1 MGKRKNRSPEEMAR
15 RAKIRELLQESNIS
29 SMEDI
34 QELFKETIA
43 EFMENGLDA
52 ELDEEL
58 GYSRYDYKNKDTDN
72 SRNGHSSK
80 TLKTSFGE
88 VDIDIPRDRKG
99 EFDPMILKKN
109 QTSISQDVEEKIL
122 SMYAKGMTTSDIET
136 HIRDIY
142 GLQISDTTISRIT
155 DKILPIAKEWQQR
168 PLEPIYAV
176 VFLDAIH
183 YHVRSEGQIVKK
195 AVYIAIGVNLDGKKD
210 VLGMWVGENE
220 SAKYWASVLNGLRN
234 RGVEDIF
241 IACTDNLTGF
251 DAAIEAVFPQTEIQN
266 CIIHQLRNSS
276 KYVSYKDIK
285 ALMADLKAVYAAVD
299 EGSAL
304 DALDIFAETWD
315 KKYPKISKSWREN
328 WANLSTYFKY
338 PVEVRRLIYTT
349 NTIEGFNR
357 QLRKVTKSKAVF
369 PTDDSL
375 LKMLYLAMI
384 DITKKWTGR
393 RQDWGI
399 IHAQLS
405 IYFNDRMPD

>member
-1 MGKRKNRSPEEMAR
+1 MGNRRKRSPEEAAR

-29 SMEDI
+29 SMADI
-34 QELFKETIA
+34 QKLFKDTIA

-72 SRNGHSSK
+72 SRNGHSGK

-88 VDIDIPRDRKG
+88 VEIDVPRDRKG
-99 EFDPMILKKN
+99 DFDPVILKKN

-142 GLQISDTTISRIT
+142 GLEVSDTTVSRIT

-168 PLEPIYAV
+168 PLEPVYAV

-195 AVYIAIGVNLDGKKD
+195 AVYIAIGVDLDGKKD

-251 DAAIEAVFPQTEIQN
+251 SAAIEAVYPQTEIQN

-299 EGSAL
+299 EQSAL
-304 DALDIFAETWD
+304 DALDAFAEIWD

-338 PVEVRRLIYTT
+338 PKEVRRLIYTT

-375 LKMLYLAMI
+375 FKMLYLAMM

-393 RQDWGI
+393 RQDWGM
-399 IHAQLS
+399 IHVQLS
-405 IYFNDRMPD
+405 IYFADRMPD